1 MSNTINPG
9 PVDAVAGRA
18 PGAGAA
24 RHLHGDPH
32 DGLRA
37 DPGQHPEEGPEER
50 VPHVEEGETL
60 SAMFARIVRNL
71 LYVEKVLA
79 GMGAGGFGQLVASPT
94 DLIKTHMQM
103 EGRRRLQGKKP
114 RVNGMMDA
122 AR

>member
-1 MSNTINPG
+1 MPILLGHPKQ
-9 PVDAVAGRA
+9 RK
-18 PGAGAA
+18 
-24 RHLHGDPH
+24 DPKN
-32 DGLRA
+32 GF
-37 DPGQHPEEGPEER
+37 P
-50 VPHVEEGETL
+50 
-60 SAMFARIVRNL
+60 MWK
-71 LYVEKVLA
+71 KVLA

>member
-1 MSNTINPG
+1 M
-9 PVDAVAGRA
+9 ARRA

-37 DPGQHPEEGPEER
+37 DTGQHPEEGPQER
-50 VPHVEEGETL
+50 LPHVEEGETFY
-60 SAMFARIVRNL
+60 AMFREMERNL
-71 LYVEKVLA
+71 LHIEKVLA